1 MVNRDGVRAPNRTKI
16 KNESDI
22 SNRRTASPANY
33 SALSQA
39 NSDDV
44 LLSLIDAHENKR
56 AHQVSEWEMLRRLS
70 MRRAA

>member
-1 MVNRDGVRAPNRTKI
+1 MVNRDEIRTPNRTKT
-16 KNESDI
+16 KNESER
-22 SNRRTASPANY
+22 SNRRSALPANY

-44 LLSLIDAHENKR
+44 LLSLIDAHENRR
-56 AHQVSEWEMLRRLS
+56 ARQVSEWEMLRRQA